1 MPGKG
6 VEGVTLVVHRD
17 QRRLSREFLISCLL
31 PYIVGSETPL
41 PDTLE

>member
-1 MPGKG
+1 MSSTGISGGSPGK
-6 VEGVTLVVHRD
+6 
-17 QRRLSREFLISCLL
+17 FLISCLL